1 MINES
6 KNDKLINYICY
17 YRVSTKEQG
26 QSGLGLE
33 AQEKA
38 VKNITDNGIVIKSF
52 TEIESG
58 KKNNRPMLLE
68 AINMCKLKNATLVV
82 AKLDRLSRN
91 VYFISSLMESKVKFI
106 CADFKEVDNFT
117 LHIFASLAE
126 RERKMI
132 SERTTNGLN
141 SIKTR
146 IKENGQYVS
155 KAGNVITT
163 LGNPRMLDKEYAK
176 QAMAAAAKNR
186 VYTKKNPLA
195 IELIKSYALNGLPA
209 KEIKAKLE
217 ANNIDLSLKTI
228 YQYNKV

>member
-1 MINES
+1 MINGS

-38 VKNITDNGIVIKSF
+38 VKQITDKGVVIKSF

-106 CADFKEVDNFT
+106 CSDAPELDTFS

-126 RERKMI
+126 RERKLI

-141 SIKTR
+141 SIKSR

-155 KAGNVITT
+155 KAGNIITS
-163 LGNPRMLDKEYAK
+163 LGNPAMQSKEYAK
-176 QAMAAAAKNR
+176 QAMAAASKNR

>member
-1 MINES
+1 MQ
-6 KNDKLINYICY
+6 NDEKYVAY
-17 YRVSTKEQG
+17 KRVSTKEQG

-38 VKNITDNGIVIKSF
+38 VKQITDSGIVIKSF

-68 AINMCKLKNATLVV
+68 AINMCKLHNATLVV

-132 SERTTNGLN
+132 SERTVNGLN
-141 SIKTR
+141 SIKNR
-146 IKENGQYVS
+146 LKKDKVYVT
-155 KAGNVITT
+155 KKGNTITS
-163 LGNPRMLDKEYAK
+163 LGNPLMQCKEYAK
-176 QAMAAAAKNR
+176 KQMSIVASNR
-186 VYTKKNPLA
+186 VYNKRNPVGV
-195 IELIKSYALNGLPA
+195 ELIKAYAKNGMAAKDIKVKLN
-209 KEIKAKLE
+209 ENSI
-217 ANNIDLSLKTI
+217 NYTLKTI
-228 YQYNKV
+228 YQHIKA

>member
-1 MINES
+1 MINER
-6 KNDKLINYICY
+6 KNDKSINYICY

-38 VKNITDNGIVIKSF
+38 VRQITDKGVVIKSF

-106 CADFKEVDNFT
+106 CSDMPEMDSFT
-117 LHIFASLAE
+117 INLFAAMAQRE
-126 RERKMI
+126 REMI
-132 SERTTNGLN
+132 SSRTVNGLN
-141 SIKTR
+141 SIKSR
-146 IKENGQYVS
+146 IKENGQYIS

-163 LGNPRMLDKEYAK
+163 LGNPAMQNKETAK
-176 QAMAAAAKNR
+176 KLMANAASKR
-186 VYTKKNPLA
+186 TYKPKNPIG
-195 IELIKSYALNGLPA
+195 IELIKSYAKNGLEA
-209 KEIKAKLE
+209 KEIKAKLNE
-217 ANNIDLSLKTI
+217 NNIMYSLKTV
-228 YQYNKV
+228 YQYIKA

>member
-1 MINES
+1 ME
-6 KNDKLINYICY
+6 KETKFICY

-38 VKNITDNGIVIKSF
+38 VKQITDKGIVIKSF

-68 AINMCKLKNATLVV
+68 AINMCKLHNATLVV

-106 CADFKEVDNFT
+106 CSDFPTMDSFT
-117 LHIFASLAE
+117 INLFSAMAQRE
-126 RERKMI
+126 REMI
-132 SERTTNGLN
+132 SERTVNGLN
-141 SIKTR
+141 SIKSR
-146 IKENGQYVS
+146 LKENGKYIT
-155 KAGNVITT
+155 KAGNIITT
-163 LGNPRMLDKEYAK
+163 LGNPRMSDKEYAK
-176 QAMAAAAKNR
+176 EAMKHAASKR
-186 VYTKKNPLA
+186 VYSKKSNVG
-195 IELIKSYALNGLPA
+195 IELIKSYALNGVSA
-209 KEIKAKLE
+209 KEIKQKLS
-217 ANNIDLSLKTI
+217 ANNISLSLKTI

>member
-1 MINES
+1 MINER
-6 KNDKLINYICY
+6 KNDKSINYICY

-38 VKNITDNGIVIKSF
+38 VKQITDKGVVIKSF

-91 VYFISSLMESKVKFI
+91 VYFISSLMESKVKFV
-106 CADFKEVDNFT
+106 CSDAPELDTFS

-126 RERKMI
+126 RERKLI

-141 SIKTR
+141 SIKSR
-146 IKENGQYVS
+146 IKENGKYVS
-155 KAGNVITT
+155 KAGNIITT
-163 LGNPRMLDKEYAK
+163 LGNPKMANKEYAK
-176 QAMAAAAKNR
+176 QAMANAASKR
-186 VYTKKNPLA
+186 KYTPKSPIG
-195 IELIKSYALNGLPA
+195 IELIKSYAKNGLEA
-209 KEIKAKLE
+209 KEIKAKLNE
-217 ANNIDLSLKTI
+217 NNIMYSLKTV
-228 YQYNKV
+228 YQYIKA

>member
-1 MINES
+1 MIENE
-6 KNDKLINYICY
+6 KIINYICY

-38 VKNITDNGIVIKSF
+38 VKQITDKGIVIKSF

-58 KKNNRPMLLE
+58 KRNNRPMLLE
-68 AINMCKLKNATLVV
+68 AINMCKLHNATLVV

-141 SIKTR
+141 SIKNR
-146 IKENGQYVS
+146 LKENGKYMT
-155 KAGNVITT
+155 KAGNIITT
-163 LGNPRMLDKEYAK
+163 LGNPAMQNKKIAKEL
-176 QAMAAAAKNR
+176 MANASKNR
-186 VYTKKNPLA
+186 VYQKKSNVG
-195 IELIKSYALNGLPA
+195 IELIKSYAKNGVSP
-209 KEIKAKLE
+209 KEIKEKLN
-217 ANNIDLSLKTI
+217 ANNINYSLKTV
-228 YQYNKV
+228 YQYIKE

>member
-1 MINES
+1 ME
-6 KNDKLINYICY
+6 KETKFICY
-17 YRVSTKEQG
+17 FRVSTKEQG

-68 AINMCKLKNATLVV
+68 AINMCKLHNAILVV

-146 IKENGQYVS
+146 LKENGKYLT
-155 KAGNVITT
+155 KAGNVITS
-163 LGNPRMLDKEYAK
+163 LGNPRMQDKEYAK
-176 QAMAAAAKNR
+176 QAMKAAASKR
-186 VYTKKNPLA
+186 IYVPKNPIA

-209 KEIKAKLE
+209 KKIKQKLE
-217 ANNIDLSLKTI
+217 ANNISLALKTI